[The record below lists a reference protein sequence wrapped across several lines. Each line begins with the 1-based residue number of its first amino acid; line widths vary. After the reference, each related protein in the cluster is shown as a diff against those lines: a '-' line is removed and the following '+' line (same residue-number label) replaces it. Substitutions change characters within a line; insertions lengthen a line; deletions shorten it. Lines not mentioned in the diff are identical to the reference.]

1 MQPDSGSKPTSG
13 RDGLTQFPRDPLDD
27 AQELCFDAW
36 ESGNPRERVRLAKKA
51 LELSPECADAYVILA
66 NEAKS
71 PRRRVEL
78 YGKGVAAGERALGPR
93 TFEHEV
99 GHFWGLHGTRPYMRA
114 RFGLAQALWEVGRRE
129 EAISHCSEMLRL
141 NPRDNQGVRYVL
153 IRYLLE
159 EGRDSDA
166 VDIMDFYEG
175 DASADWVYTQLL
187 ITLRK
192 EGDSEKARAH
202 QAHAH
207 RSRLCGLL
215 RTKRI
220 SAPLSPPANPHHCRT
235 AGRKE
240 TRIPVRRSRPRRNLR
255 QSGAEVEN
263 TTGGAVLTGTR
274 TGRRSDHSNE
284 R

>member
-192 EGDSEKARAH
+192 EGDSEKARALLWSAVRCNYH
-202 QAHAH
+202 APAYLLGKTALPSLLLDEFTLGYESEAAHYAAGY
-207 RSRLCGLL
+207 SRLWAKTQGALPWLARQL
-215 RTKRI
+215 RWDER
-220 SAPLSPPANPHHCRT
+220 
-235 AGRKE
+235 
-240 TRIPVRRSRPRRNLR
+240 
-255 QSGAEVEN
+255 GA
-263 TTGGAVLTGTR
+263 
-274 TGRRSDHSNE
+274 
-284 R
+284 